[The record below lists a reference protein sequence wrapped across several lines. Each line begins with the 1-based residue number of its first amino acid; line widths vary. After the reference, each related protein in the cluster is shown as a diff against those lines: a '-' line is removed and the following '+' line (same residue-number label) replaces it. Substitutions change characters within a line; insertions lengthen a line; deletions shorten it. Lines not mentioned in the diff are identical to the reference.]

1 MRKPLSVLLV
11 LLVSVAMVL
20 AACGQGNS
28 GSGSGSSSPAAS
40 PSPSPSGSSAPS
52 PSPSESPKIDYPT
65 KAIEL
70 IVPFAAGGGTDAV
83 GRATAEALKKEL
95 GVDVVVV
102 NKTGGGGAV
111 GMQDGLSA
119 KPDGYTIT
127 VVTREVVS
135 LPLLGQAPFQTM
147 DFRFIGNVNRDP
159 AVLVV
164 PTDSPYQTAEALI
177 EAIKNKPGSLKF
189 AASVV
194 PNYYGIQFAE
204 AAGLDFITIPFN
216 GAAPAIVE
224 LLGKRA
230 DFGIYNPGEVKAQVD
245 GGNLKPLAVMAEER
259 FPGFPDVP
267 TFREIGYD
275 IVSGTYRGLA
285 VPKETPE
292 EIVKILEDALAKAV
306 EDPDLIAFMEN
317 SFLGR
322 QYMDSET
329 YTKFIEED
337 IKILTPIIEIA
348 KQQM

>member
-135 LPLLGQAPFQTM
+135 LPL
-147 DFRFIGNVNRDP
+147 
-159 AVLVV
+159 
-164 PTDSPYQTAEALI
+164 
-177 EAIKNKPGSLKF
+177 
-189 AASVV
+189 
-194 PNYYGIQFAE
+194 
-204 AAGLDFITIPFN
+204 
-216 GAAPAIVE
+216 
-224 LLGKRA
+224 
-230 DFGIYNPGEVKAQVD
+230 
-245 GGNLKPLAVMAEER
+245 
-259 FPGFPDVP
+259 
-267 TFREIGYD
+267 
-275 IVSGTYRGLA
+275 
-285 VPKETPE
+285 
-292 EIVKILEDALAKAV
+292 
-306 EDPDLIAFMEN
+306 
-317 SFLGR
+317 
-322 QYMDSET
+322 
-329 YTKFIEED
+329 
-337 IKILTPIIEIA
+337 
-348 KQQM
+348 